1 MTPTY
6 TDSLSADRSVGG
18 GSGPQPEAPGTIW
31 CVLAVRPRAA
41 AASWMHVAGNCPAGL
56 GRCLGVRIQPGS
68 QPFVCPHI
76 TLPVVTAKSST
87 ELCYLR
93 IFSSTNSKT
102 NSQRDGSAEQQR

>member
-1 MTPTY
+1 MCLLCDPGQLQPPGCMWPVTAQLGWAAVSGSES
-6 TDSLSADRSVGG
+6 SLAPSPSSA
-18 GSGPQPEAPGTIW
+18 
-31 CVLAVRPRAA
+31 
-41 AASWMHVAGNCPAGL
+41 
-56 GRCLGVRIQPGS
+56 
-68 QPFVCPHI
+68 PHI